1 MRLGLSDPQ
10 NQERTILVGAGYPTE
25 QGART
30 LMRNSADEQQF
41 LDALHDYVRCA
52 PFDTNADSFLS
63 YILD

>member
-1 MRLGLSDPQ
+1 
-10 NQERTILVGAGYPTE
+10 
-25 QGART
+25 
-30 LMRNSADEQQF
+30 MRNSADEQQF